1 MHSKETTV
9 CVLTGR
15 SMAAIA
21 SVALAGKAA
30 RAVLEKV
37 FRGSKNTAKQSLT
50 VPPHSAILH
59 GSIVDGRRVIDEVV
73 VACEGANTFV
83 IHCHGNPLL
92 TEQIVKLLQLHGAVL
107 MDASELA
114 MRRHQCNS
122 GSTIEAEARVAI
134 QQAAT
139 LPGVKV
145 LQAQIEGGLSA
156 WAQKTLENLHS
167 MDADEINRQCNEIL
181 ERSTIARRIIEGVR
195 IVIAGPPNSGKST
208 LLNCLAG
215 DEQVIVSDTAGT
227 TRDWVSVTGQV
238 GPLRAEFID
247 TAGLDDM
254 LAGADVVEANAQQV
268 TRELLDSC
276 DLVLYVISVLSPQSS
291 VLSDYSNPVVCV
303 CNKCDL
309 VQELTDSGTQEL
321 KGVLV
326 SALQREGID
335 GLTREIT
342 AVLGVNE
349 FDIERPIVFTP
360 RQQELLVEII
370 NSPDTSKELL
380 TALINGV
387 ATDHQ

>member
-1 MHSKETTV
+1 
-9 CVLTGR
+9 
-15 SMAAIA
+15 
-21 SVALAGKAA
+21 
-30 RAVLEKV
+30 
-37 FRGSKNTAKQSLT
+37 
-50 VPPHSAILH
+50 
-59 GSIVDGRRVIDEVV
+59 
-73 VACEGANTFV
+73 
-83 IHCHGNPLL
+83 
-92 TEQIVKLLQLHGAVL
+92 
-107 MDASELA
+107 
-114 MRRHQCNS
+114 
-122 GSTIEAEARVAI
+122 
-134 QQAAT
+134 
-139 LPGVKV
+139 
-145 LQAQIEGGLSA
+145 
-156 WAQKTLENLHS
+156 
-167 MDADEINRQCNEIL
+167 MDADEIKRQCNEIL

-268 TRELLDSC
+268 TRELLDLC
-276 DLVLYVISVLSPQSS
+276 DLVLYVISVLSPRSS
-291 VLSDYSNPVVCV
+291 VLSDYGKPVVCV

-309 VQELTDSGTQEL
+309 VQELTDSGIQEP

-326 SALQREGID
+326 SALQGEGID